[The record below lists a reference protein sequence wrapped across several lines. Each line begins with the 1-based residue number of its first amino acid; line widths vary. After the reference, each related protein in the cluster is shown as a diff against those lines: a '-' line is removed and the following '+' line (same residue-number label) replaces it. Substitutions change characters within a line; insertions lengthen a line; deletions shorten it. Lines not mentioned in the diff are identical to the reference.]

1 MPSKKLA
8 GKEKRIQFLYIL
20 LFNFSLICTTRQVI
34 KTEQTLLVD
43 GGKIVNNQSIDIINQ
58 KKLYALTT

>member
-1 MPSKKLA
+1 MPSKKLV
-8 GKEKRIQFLYIL
+8 GKEKRIQFLCML

-58 KKLYALTT
+58 KKLYALAT